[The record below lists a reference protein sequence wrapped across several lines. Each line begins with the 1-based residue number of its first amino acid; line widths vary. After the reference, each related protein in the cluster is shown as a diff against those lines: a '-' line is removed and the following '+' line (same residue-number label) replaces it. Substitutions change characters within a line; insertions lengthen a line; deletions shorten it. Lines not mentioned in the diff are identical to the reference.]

1 MTGGRDDRDAG
12 DDDPGNVDQDGAE
25 LDKLAEP
32 ATDLRTAQERTASE
46 ESIVASGGVE
56 AGAATD
62 GSSATGNSDSDG
74 LDELMEPSTGLRT
87 AREQETETSTGDD
100 DDDAGQV
107 GDRDV

>member
-32 ATDLRTAQERTASE
+32 ATGLRTAQERAASK
-46 ESIVASGGVE
+46 ESIVASGGGE
-56 AGAATD
+56 AGAASD
-62 GSSATGNSDSDG
+62 GSSATGGSDTDG

-87 AREQETETSTGDD
+87 AQEQETDTSTDDD
-100 DDDAGQV
+100 DDDAGRA
-107 GDRDV
+107 GDRDA